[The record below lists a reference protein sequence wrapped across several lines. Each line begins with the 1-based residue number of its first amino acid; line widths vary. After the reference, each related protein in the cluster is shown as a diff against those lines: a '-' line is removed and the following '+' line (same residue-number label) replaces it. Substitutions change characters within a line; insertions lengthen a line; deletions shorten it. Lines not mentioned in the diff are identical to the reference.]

1 MLAPADVTHLRT
13 FGFVVLRGAFDPQ
26 QLAAEFDRAMQD
38 GLLASSEAIAGDLGV
53 AFRYLPMM
61 CERTP
66 VSLSL
71 LEYFAPCAAVVLGS
85 QALPVRAKAVR
96 YFGST
101 DWHRDSDQPV
111 RSVGFACYLES
122 LDESTGALRVL
133 PGSHRPQFGDSVAA
147 LLDGH
152 LPSTPGPASGPS
164 VPTLPGYAVSTDP
177 GDVIVFD
184 EHLFHA
190 SAGGGERRQW
200 RVDFVEDP
208 VDAEGEMHVRRYLTG
223 LYSPDWDGGYDVD
236 RYPTYGV
243 HWRATGRPWVDRLGQ
258 LGAYDA
264 ARDEEASARVRHATP

>member
-1 MLAPADVTHLRT
+1 MLSPADVTHLRT
-13 FGFVVLRGAFDPQ
+13 FGFVVLRHAFDPDP
-26 QLAAEFDRAMQD
+26 LAEEFDRAMQD
-38 GLLASSEAIAGDLGV
+38 GLLASSEVISGDLGV
-53 AFRYLPMM
+53 KFRYLPMM

-71 LEYFAPCAAVVLGS
+71 LEYFAASAAVVLG
-85 QALPVRAKAVR
+85 ARTLPVRAKAVR
-96 YFGST
+96 YLGSA

-111 RSVGFACYLES
+111 QSFGFACYLES
-122 LDESTGALRVL
+122 LDASTGALRVL
-133 PGSHRPQFGDSVAA
+133 PGSHRSQLGDSVAA

-152 LPSTPGPASGPS
+152 LSPPTGPASGSPM
-164 VPTLPGYAVSTDP
+164 PTLPGYAISTDP

-190 SAGGGERRQW
+190 SAGGGVRRQW
-200 RVDFVEDP
+200 RVDYLEDP
-208 VDAEGEMHVRRYLTG
+208 VDAEGEIHVRKYLTG

-264 ARDEEASARVRHATP
+264 AQAEEDSARARHATP